1 MSKVAILTDSN
12 SGITQ
17 AQAKDYGVFVIPMP
31 FYIDGELYYE
41 DIDLTQEQFYEK
53 LTQGGEITTS
63 MPITGNLM
71 DTWDKLLKEYDE
83 IVYIP
88 MSSGLSSS
96 CATAKMLAEDY
107 DGKVVVV
114 DNQRISVTQKLSALE
129 AKKLADL
136 GKSAQEICDAL
147 MEIKSLSTIY
157 ITVDTLEYLKK
168 GGRLMMEIGYDQGED
183 LRTLLKEAGYL
194 SIEIKKDLSGNDRVA
209 MAVTPATPAQF
220 TSDVTVAVKGASPVR
235 TAIRVNEPLR
245 IGSWMIYQY
254 GYDFQLGR
262 YSDFSSFEIVSDPWL
277 PVVYAGFALL
287 ALACLA
293 QICRRRRPASRGSR
307 RPRR

>member
-17 AQAKDYGVFVIPMP
+17 AQSKEFGVFVVPMP

-41 DIDLTQEQFYEK
+41 DIDLTQDQFYEK

-71 DTWDKLLKEYDE
+71 DTWDKLLKEYDQ

-96 CATAKMLAEDY
+96 CDTAKMLAEDY

-129 AKKLADL
+129 AKKLADM

-168 GGRLMMEIGYDQGED
+168 GGRLTPAVAAIGS
-183 LRTLLKEAGYL
+183 LLKIKPVL
-194 SIEIKKDLSGNDRVA
+194 SIYGEKLDKYSMARTVKAAKQTMIEALKKDMKNVLHTDNLDEVEISIAQTQEAAEKFKEELEAEFPGKEIWIDPLSLSV
-209 MAVTPATPAQF
+209 
-220 TSDVTVAVKGASPVR
+220 SCH
-235 TAIRVNEPLR
+235 
-245 IGSWMIYQY
+245 IGP
-254 GYDFQLGR
+254 G
-262 YSDFSSFEIVSDPWL
+262 
-277 PVVYAGFALL
+277 
-287 ALACLA
+287 ALACTVTKKL
-293 QICRRRRPASRGSR
+293 IDIN
-307 RPRR
+307 